1 MNDERT
7 KKLIEMGILPN
18 PDFQPRET
26 SKNRFGRMTFAHKTG
41 GEVEI
46 FTADSFEATK
56 KYYVAN
62 GARSAV
68 KNFSKNTCT

>member
-1 MNDERT
+1 MEDDKV
-7 KKLIEMGILPN
+7 KKLIAMGILPDLN
-18 PDFQPRET
+18 AVPRET

-46 FTADSFEATK
+46 FTAESFQATK

-68 KNFSKNTCT
+68 KNFSKNISA